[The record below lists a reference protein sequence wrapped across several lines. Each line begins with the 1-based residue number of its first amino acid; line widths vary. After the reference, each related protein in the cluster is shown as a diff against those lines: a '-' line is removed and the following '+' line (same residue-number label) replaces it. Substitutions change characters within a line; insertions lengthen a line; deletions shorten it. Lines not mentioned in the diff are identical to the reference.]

1 MGFLSRLFGP
11 RPTEPL
17 LSVLPEITRSIEN
30 DGSADLTLAL
40 TSYQRLDD
48 GTQVCEAR
56 GLHEG
61 REVGF
66 RVRLS
71 PTWKEGTLGDSIVT
85 YQSSLEVESLGR
97 VSDDF
102 LAALSALYGEP
113 APPKR
118 MAASTRFTAI
128 SLQGTPAQLE
138 AGMTKI
144 KLFFEPQ
151 DESEEAH
158 ERLYV
163 EHYLNIDTASAQVG
177 FLEKDNAYR
186 DAMLRVLA
194 GKK

>member
-1 MGFLSRLFGP
+1 MGLLSRLFGP
-11 RPTEPL
+11 RLTEPPL
-17 LSVLPEITRSIEN
+17 PALPEITRSMEG
-30 DGSADLTLAL
+30 DGFADLTLAL

-71 PTWKEGTLGDSIVT
+71 PAWKQGTLGDSTVT
-85 YQSSLEVESLGR
+85 YQSTLDMESLGR
-97 VSDDF
+97 LSNDF
-102 LAALSALYGEP
+102 LAVLSALYGES
-113 APPKR
+113 APPAR
-118 MAASTRFTAI
+118 MAASIRFTAI
-128 SLQGTPAQLE
+128 SLQGTPADLE

-151 DESEEAH
+151 DESEEAFD
-158 ERLYV
+158 RLYA
-163 EHYLNIDTASAQVG
+163 EYYLNIDIASAQVG

-186 DAMLRVLA
+186 DAMLRVLS
-194 GKK
+194 GEK